1 MYNYLEL
8 ATTIYYYYF
17 SLLYVYNIILYIA
30 VLEERSVEAKKV
42 FDAAGDRS
50 TTITPHHS
58 ATNSKERER
67 EREKANTHHYTTL
80 IY

>member
-1 MYNYLEL
+1 MIMIIIII
-8 ATTIYYYYF
+8 AKTIMII
-17 SLLYVYNIILYIA
+17 VIIIILYIA

-50 TTITPHHS
+50 TTTPLGY
-58 ATNSKERER
+58 KQQRKR